1 MKYTAKFNQSLTVIT
16 LLFVSLAVLQAQK
29 TTQTEQNSSIRIE
42 SRENQIGIDWKPVN
56 KCTVAKTAKRD
67 REFDCLKGNVHIV
80 QSEFAGLVKK
90 DGQYVKDSVSQERTI
105 TYDRQ
110 GNKTESL
117 VYGFDYNRNKKVDSR
132 VVYNFNSKGI
142 ATGWEDYADG
152 KPIPTKSV
160 YTLDSKEN
168 RIKEV
173 VTQADGYVRAIL
185 SLIYDS
191 KGNNIERIYD
201 DKNAGTNR
209 YKQIDEYDEKNLIQ
223 SLSYNKAGSITNK
236 RILTY
241 ENGNIK
247 EAAGYALDANNE
259 LIRVNR
265 NSYRYDATGNM
276 IERIIYNKDDSI
288 QTKYIYG
295 YDEKGNIISIIVYG
309 SDEKLLGKVSITLE
323 FDSQGNWIKH
333 IYNYSNGAEGI
344 NSRESH
350 SIESRTITYY

>member
-1 MKYTAKFNQSLTVIT
+1 MKYTAKFNQSLTAIT
-16 LLFVSLAVLQAQK
+16 LLFVSFVILQAQK
-29 TTQTEQNSSIRIE
+29 KIQIQQNSSISIE
-42 SRENQIGIDWKPVN
+42 SRENQIGIDWRPVN
-56 KCTVAKTAKRD
+56 KCIVAKTAKRD

-152 KPIPTKSV
+152 RPIPTKSV
-160 YTLDSKEN
+160 YTLDNKGN
-168 RIKEV
+168 RIKQI
-173 VTQADGYVRAIL
+173 VTEASGFVRAIL
-185 SLIYDS
+185 TLIYDS
-191 KGNNIERIYD
+191 KGNNVEKIYD
-201 DKNAGTNR
+201 DKAPTISR
-209 YKQIDEYDEKNLIQ
+209 FKDIYEYDQNKLIQ
-223 SLSYNKAGSITNK
+223 TISYNKAGLITNK
-236 RILTY
+236 TILTY

-247 EAAGYALDANNE
+247 EGIGYAIDGNNE

-265 NSYRYDATGNM
+265 NSYRYDAAGNM

-288 QTKYIYG
+288 QIKYIYG

-309 SDEKLLGKVSITLE
+309 SDGKLLGKVSITLE

-333 IYNYSNGAEGI
+333 IYNYSNGAEGTD
-344 NSRESH
+344 SRESH